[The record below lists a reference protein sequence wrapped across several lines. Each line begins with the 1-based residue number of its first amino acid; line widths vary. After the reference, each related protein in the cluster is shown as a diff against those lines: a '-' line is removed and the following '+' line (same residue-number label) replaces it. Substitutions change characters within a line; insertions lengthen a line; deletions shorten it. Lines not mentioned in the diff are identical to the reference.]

1 MANKILKTLTLPNAQ
16 GEPVTYEL
24 HPDWDKIDGKPEN
37 LDTSWENIEGKP
49 ESFPSDLTQAS
60 GILPIE
66 NGGTGNADGYIRT
79 GALKGTTVGQYATV
93 EGSENQ
99 APGIGAHAEGG
110 LTQAIGIASHAEGA
124 NSIAE
129 GANSHA
135 EGGGSH
141 ALGAQSH
148 AEGYNTHA
156 NQLYSHAEGFE
167 TQANGVGSHAEG
179 CGTIATRT
187 ASHASGQYNIA
198 NDNHLVIVGN
208 GTSNT
213 ARSNAYTLDSS
224 GNAWYAGSITA
235 TKLILGPESY
245 GTSLPTNGVEGQ
257 IFFLIGG
264 SSGVATDDGNGV
276 ITLG

>member
-1 MANKILKTLTLPNAQ
+1 M
-16 GEPVTYEL
+16 
-24 HPDWDKIDGKPEN
+24 
-37 LDTSWENIEGKP
+37 
-49 ESFPSDLTQAS
+49 
-60 GILPIE
+60 
-66 NGGTGNADGYIRT
+66 
-79 GALKGTTVGQYATV
+79 
-93 EGSENQ
+93 
-99 APGIGAHAEGG
+99 
-110 LTQAIGIASHAEGA
+110 
-124 NSIAE
+124 
-129 GANSHA
+129 
-135 EGGGSH
+135 
-141 ALGAQSH
+141 
-148 AEGYNTHA
+148 
-156 NQLYSHAEGFE
+156 
-167 TQANGVGSHAEG
+167 GSHAEG

-198 NDNHLVIVGN
+198 NDNHLVVVGN

-264 SSGVATDDGNGV
+264 ASGDGSISATDDGNGV